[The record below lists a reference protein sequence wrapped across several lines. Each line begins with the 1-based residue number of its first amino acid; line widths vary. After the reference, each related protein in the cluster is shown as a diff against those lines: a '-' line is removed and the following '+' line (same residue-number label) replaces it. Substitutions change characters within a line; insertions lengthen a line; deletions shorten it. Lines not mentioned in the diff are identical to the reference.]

1 MELPFQNAYAIVE
14 FANEESVEN
23 ALNHTGAHRVNG
35 RNLKCKRREVKE
47 FVSTIPK
54 GTDRKK
60 KVLDQLKQENLEIN
74 TLLAKCETVGNILSC
89 FFFIKFELK
98 N

>member
-1 MELPFQNAYAIVE
+1 VSLLQNAYAIVE
-14 FANEESVEN
+14 FDQEESVER
-23 ALNHTGAHRVNG
+23 ALNNISGHRVNG

-60 KVLDQLKQENLEIN
+60 KALDQLKQENLEIN
-74 TLLAKCETVGNILSC
+74 TLLAKCETVRLKVIVLFS
-89 FFFIKFELK
+89 IKIF